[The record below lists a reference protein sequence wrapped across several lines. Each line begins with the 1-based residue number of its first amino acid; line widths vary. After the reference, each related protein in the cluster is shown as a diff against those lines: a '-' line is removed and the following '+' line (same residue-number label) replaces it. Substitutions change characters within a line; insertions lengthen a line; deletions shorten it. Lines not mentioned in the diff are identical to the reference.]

1 MLYKNIKP
9 ILYAED
15 SEMFEKIFENGKFS
29 YTEPILIDQLSLYDS
44 EDIAIAKE
52 DAKRFGCRIDNNGDD
67 IWIPAGLPFNIDKSR
82 DPYAEMTVSR
92 NGVSFYPNYVED
104 NTEITVVFT
113 EFGMKLRQYA
123 CNTGTDLL
131 DAYTQLKDIEQYFGV
146 KIIE

>member
-1 MLYKNIKP
+1 MLYKSIKP

-52 DAKRFGCRIDNNGDD
+52 DAERFGCRIDNNGDD

>member
-131 DAYTQLKDIEQYFGV
+131 DAYIQLKDIEHYFGV

>member
-1 MLYKNIKP
+1 MLYKSIKP

-44 EDIAIAKE
+44 EDIAIVKTDIE
-52 DAKRFGCRIDNNGDD
+52 RFGCRIDSNGDD
-67 IWIPAGLPFNIDKSR
+67 IWIPAGLPFNITKSR
-82 DPYAEMTVSR
+82 DSYTEMIISR
-92 NGVSFYPNYVED
+92 NGVSLYPNYVDD
-104 NTEITVVFT
+104 NTEIDVVFT
-113 EFGMKLRQYA
+113 EFGMKLHQYA

-131 DAYTQLKDIEQYFGV
+131 DAYTQLKDIEHYFGV

>member
-1 MLYKNIKP
+1 MLYKSIKP

-52 DAKRFGCRIDNNGDD
+52 DAERFGCRIDNNGDD

-131 DAYTQLKDIEQYFGV
+131 YAYTQLKDIEQYFGV
-146 KIIE
+146 KIIK

>member
-52 DAKRFGCRIDNNGDD
+52 DAERFGCRIDNNGDD

-146 KIIE
+146 KIIK